1 VHEQRQRADAL
12 RNADKIVR
20 AAIAILRE
28 SGPEVSLDEI
38 ARHAG
43 IGIATVYRRFGDRD
57 GVIRAAFQTYFAE
70 EVEPLVLTA
79 RDAPDAGCALTEA
92 LTGAVDTLATH
103 HGLLKAARESGAF
116 TVDIAERFIGP
127 LGAVLARAQRHE
139 QVRAD
144 LTVRDLA
151 AIVVMVLATVHPSDP
166 AHDDAR
172 RYLAL
177 LLPGLRPSADTLPAP
192 SPRPSRILAPDAGPQ
207 ETGHRERCGRGRPR

>member
-1 VHEQRQRADAL
+1 MHEQRQRADAL
-12 RNADKIVR
+12 RNADKIIR
-20 AAIAILRE
+20 AAIAVLRE

-70 EVEPLVLTA
+70 EVEPLVLATSGA
-79 RDAPDAGCALTEA
+79 TDAGRALAEA
-92 LTGAVDTLATH
+92 LSGTVDTLVTH

-127 LGAVLARAQRHE
+127 LGIVLDRAQRHG

-144 LTVRDLA
+144 LVVRDLA
-151 AIVVMVLATVHPSDP
+151 AILVMVLATVHPSDP
-166 AHDDAR
+166 GHDDSR

-177 LLPGLRPSADTLPAP
+177 LLSGLRPSADELPPPSAHRLRPGGAP
-192 SPRPSRILAPDAGPQ
+192 AQGP
-207 ETGHRERCGRGRPR
+207 PWPA